1 MELDTPWTPDEI
13 KFLYEFKNSPNYN
26 GWTNYNQPQWLEAER
41 LLTYS
46 ETLRKMKCNCEVNQ
60 VMSSVKA
67 MMEAAYPKIEEIYLL
82 ENKLL

>member
-1 MELDTPWTPDEI
+1 MEIETPWTPSEI

-26 GWTNYNQPQWLEAER
+26 GWTNYNQGQWLEAER

-82 ENKLL
+82 ENGLL